1 MAQDIEWTTS
11 SYFQSSLT
19 FDLMTSKSI
28 ENIYTLQGTSV
39 PKLVSVRQKVLM
51 IWLSNIIRTLFCQ
64 YLLCPEQF
72 DLWPFNDNKVI
83 HVSVMSTCVPCMP
96 SVKQMVLKVMASK
109 STSLNL
115 PVNVHCSLTLDL
127 WTFKIIRS
135 HLHITDYS
143 VLSLMSVKQRILEVL
158 VEQHFVYNIVNVLS
172 SLTNIDIVSSKS
184 ISLIRS
190 TSATSL

>member
-1 MAQDIEWTTS
+1 MTQDIEWTTS

-28 ENIYTLQGTSV
+28 EVIYTLQGTSV

-72 DLWPFNDNKVI
+72 DIWPFNDNKVI
-83 HVSVMSTCVPCMP
+83 HFSCNEYLCTMYAICQANGS
-96 SVKQMVLKVMASK
+96 QGNGSK

-115 PVNVHCSLTLDL
+115 PVDVHCSLTLDL
-127 WTFKIIRS
+127 WIFKIIRS
-135 HLHITDYS
+135 HLNITDYS

-158 VEQHFVYNIVNVLS
+158 VEQHFVYNIANVLS

>member
-28 ENIYTLQGTSV
+28 EVIYTLQGTSV

-83 HVSVMSTCVPCMP
+83 HFSCNEYLCTIYAICQA
-96 SVKQMVLKVMASK
+96 KVLKVMAPSLPHLIYQLIFIVVWPLTFELSK
-109 STSLNL
+109 S
-115 PVNVHCSLTLDL
+115 
-127 WTFKIIRS
+127 
-135 HLHITDYS
+135 
-143 VLSLMSVKQRILEVL
+143 
-158 VEQHFVYNIVNVLS
+158 
-172 SLTNIDIVSSKS
+172 
-184 ISLIRS
+184 
-190 TSATSL
+190 

>member
-11 SYFQSSLT
+11 SYFQSILT

-28 ENIYTLQGTSV
+28 EVIYTLQGTSV

-83 HVSVMSTCVPCMP
+83 LVSVMSTGTCVPCMP
-96 SVKQMVLKVMASK
+96 SVKQMVLKVMAPSLLHLIYQLMFIVVWPLTFELSK
-109 STSLNL
+109 S
-115 PVNVHCSLTLDL
+115 
-127 WTFKIIRS
+127 
-135 HLHITDYS
+135 
-143 VLSLMSVKQRILEVL
+143 
-158 VEQHFVYNIVNVLS
+158 
-172 SLTNIDIVSSKS
+172 
-184 ISLIRS
+184 
-190 TSATSL
+190 